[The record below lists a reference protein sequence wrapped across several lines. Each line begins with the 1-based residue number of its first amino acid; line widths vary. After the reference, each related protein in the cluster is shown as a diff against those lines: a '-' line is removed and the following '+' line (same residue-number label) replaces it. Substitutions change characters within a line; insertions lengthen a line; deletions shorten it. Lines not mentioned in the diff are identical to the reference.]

1 MVIFFPTDFKQT
13 KGYKPMGL
21 LLANHI
27 IEQDRQRYDA
37 SFKIDNGDFYKVHLF
52 VITLLHIHSSKPL
65 TDIYNRIGFDFGT
78 LGNHEFNYGL
88 NYLTQSINRLNYPI
102 LCANILKDNKPLTE
116 QESCILR
123 SKDTILVLLV

>member
-1 MVIFFPTDFKQT
+1 MTQLAFYILSDIHGYIFPTDFKQT

-52 VITLLHIHSSKPL
+52 VITLLHI
-65 TDIYNRIGFDFGT
+65 Y
-78 LGNHEFNYGL
+78 
-88 NYLTQSINRLNYPI
+88 I
-102 LCANILKDNKPLTE
+102 LA
-116 QESCILR
+116 SH
-123 SKDTILVLLV
+123 